1 MVPGRTVDLRLRA
14 RSVRVRAPGKI
25 NVALRVGPLR
35 EDGYHGIA
43 TVFLAVSLFEEVTA
57 FQTSG
62 DGVSVSVN
70 GNVSVDGSGVNGSGL
85 GRVDGSG
92 ALEPAPGSVPLDRTN
107 LAVRAAELLAE
118 VSPGRTGVH
127 LDITKRVPVAGG
139 MGGGSAD
146 AAAALLACDALW
158 GSGFSRDELARIAV
172 DLGADVPFAL
182 VGGTAVG
189 LGVGDRLTP
198 AISKTP
204 LHWVLVSS
212 DDGLSTPEVYRTLD
226 AIRLRDGIE
235 ADPRPAIDPAVLGMM
250 RAGDAPGLAP
260 LLHNDL
266 QEAALELAPRL
277 RDILETGQDAG
288 ALAGIVS
295 GSGPTI
301 AFLTHSSGH
310 AAELQSLLEAEGL
323 RARAVHGPA
332 HGARLA
338 PEPAG

>member
-1 MVPGRTVDLRLRA
+1 MVPGRTVDMRSGA
-14 RSVRVRAPGKI
+14 RSVRVKAPGKL
-25 NVALRVGPLR
+25 NVLLRVGPPR

-43 TVFLAVSLFEEVTA
+43 SVFLAVSLYEEVTA
-57 FQTSG
+57 TETPG
-62 DGVSVSVN
+62 GGISVTVN
-70 GNVSVDGSGVNGSGL
+70 GQGTLNL
-85 GRVDGSG
+85 
-92 ALEPAPGSVPLDRTN
+92 PAESIPLDRTN

-127 LDITKRVPVAGG
+127 LDITKRVPISGG

-158 GSGFSRDELARIAV
+158 GSGFSRDELAKIAV

-204 LHWVLVSS
+204 LHWVLVAS
-212 DDGLSTPEVYRTLD
+212 DYGLSTPEVYRTLD
-226 AIRLRDGIE
+226 EIRVRDGI
-235 ADPRPAIDPAVLGMM
+235 DPDPQPDIDPAILGAM
-250 RAGDAPGLAP
+250 RAGDALGLAP

-266 QEAALELAPRL
+266 QQASIELAPAL
-277 RDILETGQDAG
+277 GDILETGKAAG

-295 GSGPTI
+295 GSGPTV
-301 AFLTHSSGH
+301 AFLTQGSGH
-310 AAELQSLLEAEGL
+310 AAELESLLEAEGL
-323 RARAVHGPA
+323 QATTVHGPA
-332 HGARLA
+332 HGARIA
-338 PEPAG
+338 PDSAA

>member
-1 MVPGRTVDLRLRA
+1 MVPGRTVDMRTGT

-25 NVALRVGPLR
+25 NVSLKVGPPR

-43 TVFLAVSLFEEVTA
+43 SVFLAVSLYEEVTA
-57 FQTSG
+57 TETTG
-62 DGVSVSVN
+62 DGITVTVN
-70 GNVSVDGSGVNGSGL
+70 GQGTLNL
-85 GRVDGSG
+85 
-92 ALEPAPGSVPLDRTN
+92 PAASIPLDRTN
-107 LAVRAAELLAE
+107 LAVRAADLLAE

-127 LDITKRVPVAGG
+127 LDITKRVPISGG

-158 GSGFSRDELARIAV
+158 GSGFSRDELAKIAV

-189 LGVGDRLTP
+189 LGVGDQLTP

-204 LHWVLVSS
+204 LHWVLVTS
-212 DDGLSTPEVYRTLD
+212 DYGLSTPEVYRALD
-226 AIRLRDGIE
+226 EIRLRDGVIP
-235 ADPRPAIDPAVLGMM
+235 DPQPDIDPAILGAM
-250 RAGDAPGLAP
+250 RAGDAAGLAP

-266 QEAALELAPRL
+266 QAASLELAPAL
-277 RDILETGQDAG
+277 GDILDTGKAAG

-301 AFLTHSSGH
+301 AFLAQSSGH
-310 AAELQSLLEAEGL
+310 AAELESLLGIEGL
-323 RARAVHGPA
+323 QATSVHGPA
-332 HGARLA
+332 HGARIA
-338 PEPAG
+338 TDFAA

>member
-1 MVPGRTVDLRLRA
+1 MVSGRTVDIRSGA
-14 RSVRVRAPGKI
+14 RSVRVKAPGKI
-25 NVALRVGPLR
+25 NVALKVGPPR

-43 TVFLAVSLFEEVTA
+43 SVFLAVSLYEEVTA
-57 FQTSG
+57 TEAAGSG
-62 DGVSVSVN
+62 ISVTVN
-70 GNVSVDGSGVNGSGL
+70 GQGTLNL
-85 GRVDGSG
+85 
-92 ALEPAPGSVPLDRTN
+92 PADSIPLDRTN
-107 LAVRAAELLAE
+107 LAVRAAELLAD

-127 LDITKRVPVAGG
+127 LDITKRVPISGG

-158 GSGFSRDELARIAV
+158 GSGFSRDELAKIAV

-204 LHWVLVSS
+204 LHWVLVTSEY
-212 DDGLSTPEVYRTLD
+212 GLSTPEVYRTLD
-226 AIRLRDGIE
+226 EIRLRDGVD
-235 ADPRPAIDPAVLGMM
+235 ADPQPSIDPAILGAM
-250 RAGDAPGLAP
+250 RAGDALGLAP

-266 QEAALELAPRL
+266 QQASLELAPAL
-277 RDILETGQDAG
+277 GDILDRGKAAG

-301 AFLTHSSGH
+301 AFLTQSSGH
-310 AAELQSLLEAEGL
+310 AAELETLLESEGL
-323 RARAVHGPA
+323 QAASVHGPA
-332 HGARLA
+332 HGARITTDF
-338 PEPAG
+338 AG

>member
-1 MVPGRTVDLRLRA
+1 MVPGRTVDMRPGA

-25 NVALRVGPLR
+25 NVSLRVGPPR

-43 TVFLAVSLFEEVTA
+43 SVFLAVSLYEEVTA
-57 FQTSG
+57 TETAG
-62 DGVSVSVN
+62 NAISVSVN
-70 GNVSVDGSGVNGSGL
+70 GRGTLNLPVASI
-85 GRVDGSG
+85 
-92 ALEPAPGSVPLDRTN
+92 PLDRTN

-127 LDITKRVPVAGG
+127 LDITKRVPIAGG

-158 GSGFSRDELARIAV
+158 GSGFSRDELAKIAV
-172 DLGADVPFAL
+172 GLGADVPFAL

-189 LGVGDRLTP
+189 LGVGDQLTP

-204 LHWVLVSS
+204 LHWVLVTS
-212 DDGLSTPEVYRTLD
+212 DYGLSTPEVYRTLD
-226 AIRLRDGIE
+226 GIRLRDGI
-235 ADPRPAIDPAVLGMM
+235 DPDQPDIDPGILGAM
-250 RAGDAPGLAP
+250 RSGDALRLAP

-266 QEAALELAPRL
+266 QQASIELAPAL
-277 RDILETGQDAG
+277 GDILETGKAAG

-301 AFLTHSSGH
+301 AFLTRSSGH
-310 AAELQSLLEAEGL
+310 AAELESLLVTEGL
-323 RARAVHGPA
+323 QAATVHGPT
-332 HGARLA
+332 HGARIVTEFA
-338 PEPAG
+338 A

>member
-1 MVPGRTVDLRLRA
+1 MVPGRTVDMRSGA
-14 RSVRVRAPGKI
+14 RSVRVRAPGKL
-25 NVALRVGPLR
+25 NVSLRVGPPR

-43 TVFLAVSLFEEVTA
+43 SVFLAVSLYEEVTA
-57 FQTSG
+57 TEGPG
-62 DGVSVSVN
+62 DGISVTVN
-70 GNVSVDGSGVNGSGL
+70 GQGTLNL
-85 GRVDGSG
+85 
-92 ALEPAPGSVPLDRTN
+92 PADSIPLDRTN

-127 LDITKRVPVAGG
+127 LDITKRVPISGG

-158 GSGFSRDELARIAV
+158 GSGFSRDELAKIAV

-189 LGVGDRLTP
+189 LGVGDQLTP

-204 LHWVLVSS
+204 LHWVLVTS
-212 DDGLSTPEVYRTLD
+212 DYGLSTPEVYRTLD
-226 AIRLRDGIE
+226 EIRVRDGVE
-235 ADPRPAIDPAVLGMM
+235 PDPQPDIDPAILGAM
-250 RAGDAPGLAP
+250 RAGDALGLAP

-266 QEAALELAPRL
+266 QQASIELAPAL
-277 RDILETGQDAG
+277 GDILARGKAAG

-301 AFLTHSSGH
+301 AFLTQDSGH
-310 AAELQSLLEAEGL
+310 AAELESLLEAEGL
-323 RARAVHGPA
+323 QATTVHGPA
-332 HGARLA
+332 HGARIA
-338 PEPAG
+338 PDSAA

>member
-1 MVPGRTVDLRLRA
+1 MASGRTFDMRSGA

-25 NVALRVGPLR
+25 NVSLTVGPPR

-43 TVFLAVSLFEEVTA
+43 SVFLAVSLYEEVTA
-57 FQTSG
+57 TETAG
-62 DGVSVSVN
+62 DAISV
-70 GNVSVDGSGVNGSGL
+70 GVNGEGTFNL
-85 GRVDGSG
+85 
-92 ALEPAPGSVPLDRTN
+92 PAASIPLDRTN

-118 VSPGRTGVH
+118 VSPRRTGVH
-127 LDITKRVPVAGG
+127 LDITKRVPIAGG

-158 GSGFSRDELARIAV
+158 GSGFTRDELARIAV

-204 LHWVLVSS
+204 LHWVLVTS
-212 DDGLSTPEVYRTLD
+212 DYGLSTPEVYRTLD
-226 AIRLRDGIE
+226 AIRLREGIE
-235 ADPRPAIDPAVLGMM
+235 PDPQPAIDPAILGAM
-250 RAGDAPGLAP
+250 RAGDALTLAP

-266 QEAALELAPRL
+266 QRASIELAPGL
-277 RDILETGQDAG
+277 GDILETGEAAG

-301 AFLTHSSGH
+301 AFLTQSSGH
-310 AAELQSLLEAEGL
+310 AAELESLLGAEGL
-323 RARAVHGPA
+323 QAMTVHGPA
-332 HGARLA
+332 HGARIA
-338 PEPAG
+338 TESAA

>member
-1 MVPGRTVDLRLRA
+1 M
-14 RSVRVRAPGKI
+14 RVRAPGKI

-35 EDGYHGIA
+35 EDGYHGLA
-43 TVFLAVSLFEEVTA
+43 SVFLAVSLFEEVTA
-57 FQTSG
+57 TATPG
-62 DGVSVSVN
+62 EAISVSVN
-70 GNVSVDGSGVNGSGL
+70 GQGMLNL
-85 GRVDGSG
+85 
-92 ALEPAPGSVPLDRTN
+92 PAESIPLDSTN
-107 LAVRAAELLAE
+107 LAVRAAGLLADL
-118 VSPGRTGVH
+118 SPGRSGVH
-127 LDITKRVPVAGG
+127 LDITKRVPIAGG

-182 VGGTAVG
+182 LGGTAVG

-204 LHWVLVSS
+204 LHFVLVVSEY
-212 DDGLSTPEVYRTLD
+212 GLSTPEVYRTLD
-226 AIRLRDGIE
+226 DIRLRNGTE
-235 ADPRPAIDPAVLGMM
+235 VDPQPAIDPAVLGHM
-250 RAGDAPGLAP
+250 RAGDAAALAP

-266 QEAALELAPRL
+266 QEAALELAPGL
-277 RDILETGQDAG
+277 RDILGTGSDAG

-301 AFLTHSSGH
+301 AFLTRSSGH
-310 AAELQSLLEAEGL
+310 AAQLQSLLEAEGL
-323 RARAVHGPA
+323 HARSVHGPA

-338 PEPAG
+338 PESAG

>member
-1 MVPGRTVDLRLRA
+1 MRSGA

-25 NVALRVGPLR
+25 NVSLKVGPPR

-43 TVFLAVSLFEEVTA
+43 SVFLAVSLYEEVTA
-57 FQTSG
+57 TETDG
-62 DGVSVSVN
+62 DGISVTVN
-70 GNVSVDGSGVNGSGL
+70 GQGTLNL
-85 GRVDGSG
+85 
-92 ALEPAPGSVPLDRTN
+92 PAESIPLDRTN

-127 LDITKRVPVAGG
+127 LDITKRVPIAGG

-158 GSGFSRDELARIAV
+158 GSGFSRDELAKIAV

-189 LGVGDRLTP
+189 LGVGDQLTP

-204 LHWVLVSS
+204 LHWVLVTS
-212 DDGLSTPEVYRTLD
+212 DYGLSTPEVYRTLD
-226 AIRLRDGIE
+226 GIRLREGI
-235 ADPRPAIDPAVLGMM
+235 DPDPQPDIDPAILGAM

-266 QEAALELAPRL
+266 QRASIELAPVL
-277 RDILETGQDAG
+277 GDILETGKAAG

-301 AFLTHSSGH
+301 AFLARSSGH
-310 AAELQSLLEAEGL
+310 AAELATLLGTEGL
-323 RARAVHGPA
+323 QAMTVHGPA
-332 HGARLA
+332 HGARIA
-338 PEPAG
+338 TEFAA

>member
-1 MVPGRTVDLRLRA
+1 MVPGRTVDMRSGA
-14 RSVRVRAPGKI
+14 RSVRVRAPGKL
-25 NVALRVGPLR
+25 NVSLRVGPPR

-43 TVFLAVSLFEEVTA
+43 SVFLAVSLYEEVTA
-57 FQTSG
+57 TEAPG
-62 DGVSVSVN
+62 DGISVTVN
-70 GNVSVDGSGVNGSGL
+70 GQGTLNL
-85 GRVDGSG
+85 
-92 ALEPAPGSVPLDRTN
+92 PADSIPLDRTN

-127 LDITKRVPVAGG
+127 LDITKRVPISGG

-158 GSGFSRDELARIAV
+158 GSGFSRDELAKIAV

-189 LGVGDRLTP
+189 LGVGDQLTP

-204 LHWVLVSS
+204 LHWVLVTS
-212 DDGLSTPEVYRTLD
+212 DYGLSTPEVYRTLD
-226 AIRLRDGIE
+226 EIRVRDGVE
-235 ADPRPAIDPAVLGMM
+235 PDPQPDIDPAILGSM
-250 RAGDAPGLAP
+250 RAGDALGLAP

-266 QEAALELAPRL
+266 QQASIELAPAL
-277 RDILETGQDAG
+277 GDILARGKAAG

-301 AFLTHSSGH
+301 AFLTQGSGH
-310 AAELQSLLEAEGL
+310 AAELESLLEAEGL
-323 RARAVHGPA
+323 QATTVHGPA
-332 HGARLA
+332 HGARIA
-338 PEPAG
+338 PDSAA

>member
-1 MVPGRTVDLRLRA
+1 M
-14 RSVRVRAPGKI
+14 RVRAPGKI

-35 EDGYHGIA
+35 EDGYHGLA
-43 TVFLAVSLFEEVTA
+43 SVFLAVSLFEEVTA
-57 FQTSG
+57 TATPG
-62 DGVSVSVN
+62 DAISVSVN
-70 GNVSVDGSGVNGSGL
+70 GQGMLNL
-85 GRVDGSG
+85 
-92 ALEPAPGSVPLDRTN
+92 PAESIPLDSTN
-107 LAVRAAELLAE
+107 LAVRAAGLLAE
-118 VSPGRTGVH
+118 LSPGRSGVH
-127 LDITKRVPVAGG
+127 LDITKRVPIAGG

-182 VGGTAVG
+182 LGGTAVG

-204 LHWVLVSS
+204 LHFVLVISEY
-212 DDGLSTPEVYRTLD
+212 GLSTPEVYRTLD
-226 AIRLRDGIE
+226 ELRLRSGTE
-235 ADPRPAIDPAVLGMM
+235 VDPQPAIDPAVLGHM
-250 RAGDAPGLAP
+250 RAGDAAALAP

-266 QEAALELAPRL
+266 QEAALELAPGL
-277 RDILETGQDAG
+277 RDILGTGMDAG

-301 AFLTHSSGH
+301 AFLARSSGH
-310 AAELQSLLEAEGL
+310 AAQLQSLLEAEGL
-323 RARAVHGPA
+323 HATSVHGPA

-338 PEPAG
+338 PGSAG

>member
-1 MVPGRTVDLRLRA
+1 MAPGRTVDMRSGA
-14 RSVRVRAPGKI
+14 RSVRVKAPGKL
-25 NVALRVGPLR
+25 NVLLRVGPPR

-43 TVFLAVSLFEEVTA
+43 SVFLAVSLYEEVTA
-57 FQTSG
+57 TETPG
-62 DGVSVSVN
+62 GGISVTVN
-70 GNVSVDGSGVNGSGL
+70 GQGTLNL
-85 GRVDGSG
+85 
-92 ALEPAPGSVPLDRTN
+92 PAESIPLDRTN

-127 LDITKRVPVAGG
+127 LDITKRVPISGG

-158 GSGFSRDELARIAV
+158 GSGFSRDELAKIAV

-204 LHWVLVSS
+204 LHWVLVAS
-212 DDGLSTPEVYRTLD
+212 DYGLSTPEVYRTLD
-226 AIRLRDGIE
+226 EIRVRDGI
-235 ADPRPAIDPAVLGMM
+235 DPDPQPDIDPAILGAM
-250 RAGDAPGLAP
+250 RAGDALGLAP

-266 QEAALELAPRL
+266 QQASIELAPAL
-277 RDILETGQDAG
+277 GDILETGKAAG

-295 GSGPTI
+295 GSGPTV
-301 AFLTHSSGH
+301 AFLTQGSGH
-310 AAELQSLLEAEGL
+310 AAELESLLEAEGL
-323 RARAVHGPA
+323 QATTVHGPA
-332 HGARLA
+332 HGARIA
-338 PEPAG
+338 PDSAA

>member
-1 MVPGRTVDLRLRA
+1 MVSGRTVVMRSGA

-25 NVALRVGPLR
+25 NVSLQVGPPR

-43 TVFLAVSLFEEVTA
+43 SVFLAVSLYEEVTA
-57 FQTSG
+57 TETPG
-62 DGVSVSVN
+62 DGISVTVN
-70 GNVSVDGSGVNGSGL
+70 GKGMLNL
-85 GRVDGSG
+85 
-92 ALEPAPGSVPLDRTN
+92 PADTIPLDRTN

-127 LDITKRVPVAGG
+127 LDITKRVPISGG

-158 GSGFSRDELARIAV
+158 GSGFSRDELAKIAI

-189 LGVGDRLTP
+189 LGVGDQLTP

-204 LHWVLVSS
+204 LHWVLVTSAY
-212 DDGLSTPEVYRTLD
+212 GLSTPEVYRTLD
-226 AIRLRDGIE
+226 AIRLRDGVE
-235 ADPRPAIDPAVLGMM
+235 PDAQPEIDPAILGAM
-250 RAGDAPGLAP
+250 RAGDALGLAP

-266 QEAALELAPRL
+266 QQASLELAPAL
-277 RDILETGQDAG
+277 GDILDTGKAFG

-301 AFLTHSSGH
+301 AFLARSSGH
-310 AAELQSLLEAEGL
+310 AAELEALLDTEGL
-323 RARAVHGPA
+323 QAASVHGPA
-332 HGARLA
+332 HGARIA
-338 PEPAG
+338 TDFAG

>member
-1 MVPGRTVDLRLRA
+1 MVSGRTIDMSSGA

-25 NVALRVGPLR
+25 NVSLQVGPPR

-43 TVFLAVSLFEEVTA
+43 SVFLAVSLYEEVTA
-57 FQTSG
+57 TETAG
-62 DGVSVSVN
+62 DSITVTVN
-70 GNVSVDGSGVNGSGL
+70 GQGTLNL
-85 GRVDGSG
+85 
-92 ALEPAPGSVPLDRTN
+92 PAESIPLDRTN

-127 LDITKRVPVAGG
+127 LDITKRVPISGG

-158 GSGFSRDELARIAV
+158 GSGFSRDELAKIAV

-189 LGVGDRLTP
+189 LGVGDQLTP

-204 LHWVLVSS
+204 LHWVLVTS
-212 DDGLSTPEVYRTLD
+212 DYGLSTPEVYRTLD
-226 AIRLRDGIE
+226 EIRLRDGLD
-235 ADPRPAIDPAVLGMM
+235 ADPQPSIDPAILGAM
-250 RAGDAPGLAP
+250 RAGDALGLAP

-266 QEAALELAPRL
+266 QQASLELAPAL
-277 RDILETGQDAG
+277 GDILETGKAAG

-301 AFLTHSSGH
+301 GFLVQSSGH
-310 AAELQSLLEAEGL
+310 AAELETFLTDRGL
-323 RARAVHGPA
+323 QAMSVHGPA
-332 HGARLA
+332 HGARIA
-338 PEPAG
+338 TDPTG

>member
-1 MVPGRTVDLRLRA
+1 MASGRTVDMRSGA

-25 NVALRVGPLR
+25 NVSLTVGPPR
-35 EDGYHGIA
+35 EDGYHAIA
-43 TVFLAVSLFEEVTA
+43 SVFLAVSLYEEVTA
-57 FQTSG
+57 TETAG
-62 DGVSVSVN
+62 DGISVSVN
-70 GNVSVDGSGVNGSGL
+70 NEGTLNL
-85 GRVDGSG
+85 
-92 ALEPAPGSVPLDRTN
+92 PAASIPLDRTN

-204 LHWVLVSS
+204 LHWVLVTS
-212 DDGLSTPEVYRTLD
+212 DYGLSTPEVYRTLD
-226 AIRLRDGIE
+226 GIRSREGLTP
-235 ADPRPAIDPAVLGMM
+235 DPQPAIDPAILGAM
-250 RAGDAPGLAP
+250 RAGDALGLAP
-260 LLHNDL
+260 LLRNDL
-266 QEAALELAPRL
+266 QRAAIELAPAL
-277 RDILETGQDAG
+277 GDILETGEAAG

-301 AFLTHSSGH
+301 AFLTQSSGH
-310 AAELQSLLEAEGL
+310 AAELESLLGAEGL
-323 RARAVHGPA
+323 QAMTVHGPA
-332 HGARLA
+332 HGARIA
-338 PEPAG
+338 TESAA